1 MEKVTGRSDDMLII
15 RGVNVFPTQIEE
27 ILLKDE
33 RLSPHYFLE
42 VRREGRLDDLT
53 VVVEAKAGVGD
64 EATRAAAGQD
74 LAGHIKSRI
83 GITSTVT
90 VMEPDAVER
99 SMGKAQRIVDL
110 RPKA

>member
-1 MEKVTGRSDDMLII
+1 MQTVSGAST
-15 RGVNVFPTQIEE
+15 FPGWVH
-27 ILLKDE
+27 ILLKNE

-53 VVVEAKAGVGD
+53 VVVEAKAGAGD

-110 RPKA
+110 RPKE